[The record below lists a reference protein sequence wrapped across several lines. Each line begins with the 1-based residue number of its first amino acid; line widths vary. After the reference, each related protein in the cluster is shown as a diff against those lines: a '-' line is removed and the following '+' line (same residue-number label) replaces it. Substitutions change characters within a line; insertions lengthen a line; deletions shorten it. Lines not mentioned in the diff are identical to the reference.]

1 MHVAIYS
8 IRRQMKRIRKML
20 AKEGQAGDGKYIATL
35 FFFKCLALIVVDYR
49 SQRDLDRKFVIL

>member
-1 MHVAIYS
+1 
-8 IRRQMKRIRKML
+8 ML